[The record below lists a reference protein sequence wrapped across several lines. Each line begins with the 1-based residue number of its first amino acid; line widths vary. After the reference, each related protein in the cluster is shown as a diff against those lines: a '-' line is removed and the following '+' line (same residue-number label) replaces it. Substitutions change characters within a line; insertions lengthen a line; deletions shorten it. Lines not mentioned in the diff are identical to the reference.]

1 VVTVTVTGGATVVV
15 TVVVTGGVMVVV
27 TVVEGT
33 HCPSISTSP
42 APQLMGSAAS
52 GVPLELEA
60 IAPAKPSPT
69 AVKATVLVATPPIV
83 DVVAALPEAS
93 CCAEALVAN
102 KARVKKEPINIFFM
116 ARPFN

>member
-1 VVTVTVTGGATVVV
+1 
-15 TVVVTGGVMVVV
+15 
-27 TVVEGT
+27 
-33 HCPSISTSP
+33 
-42 APQLMGSAAS
+42 MGSAAS